1 MSIQPTTNNIRE
13 NITPRGDGN
22 KIKFKEWTVIGQ
34 AVHKRE
40 DNWNQDI
47 YDTAKK
53 VYFKSYSDFYFVRE
67 KGNITEFRFFKE
79 NGCISWL
86 GLKIPIIIKKW

>member
-1 MSIQPTTNNIRE
+1 MLMVIRE
-13 NITPRGDGN
+13 KITPRGDGN
-22 KIKFKEWTVIGQ
+22 FSKISTFFIFIPPKN
-34 AVHKRE
+34 KRE